1 MVGIKWLFC
10 KFRIMKTIVLAVT
23 TIVVFSAFINFE
35 NRQTRY
41 LPVFISFSDTTPF
54 HAEIALNLKAAFSIK
69 KIKVIS
75 RSDAEA
81 YMKSEGEAIAEAYL
95 RSGGDIKNFDQF
107 KQYQSVNAR
116 PVANSLSIKIDISP
130 EGIINDT
137 IRWANHTIPINFSNI
152 TKTKWHF
159 MVLNDSNAKTIL
171 QMSQSIVDSIIAS
184 KVLAVE

>member
-1 MVGIKWLFC
+1 MRVFILFGAL
-10 KFRIMKTIVLAVT
+10 IILLSS
-23 TIVVFSAFINFE
+23 FSSFK
-35 NRQTRY
+35 NRQIKY
-41 LPVFISFSDTTPF
+41 LPVFVSFSDTTSF
-54 HAEIALNLKAAFSIK
+54 HAEIALDLKAVFSIR

-107 KQYQSVNAR
+107 KLYQSANAR

-137 IRWANHTIPINFSNI
+137 VKWVSHTIPIVFSNPP
-152 TKTKWHF
+152 KGKWRI
-159 MVLNDSNAKTIL
+159 MILNDSNAKTIL